1 MNMCAVEKSNHTE
14 LTFKGKCNIGTTI
27 FPIEIEYKYFIDPV
41 KIGVPYPMFFIN
53 PLLVLHLLV

>member
-1 MNMCAVEKSNHTE
+1 MNMGAVEKSNHTE

-53 PLLVLHLLV
+53 PL